1 MGLPAIELTELA
13 VPGHLGQAVGFTSS
27 DHYRSQWSHSSLRH
41 KNEKTMQRNEQT
53 RAPQGQLWFINLPL
67 QKSAL
72 SHYNKQKLAVP
83 DSGGQL
89 IQWIKSIY
97 SHEGSN
103 KRGLR
108 QRLLHVELED
118 MAKERRKTSCSTSQA
133 FFQHQARQKTPWRRW
148 KQTMPTTGS
157 LMELRLA
164 QKPPSAP
171 ASGYLPQALEDG
183 P

>member
-1 MGLPAIELTELA
+1 MGIPAIELTEPA
-13 VPGHLGQAVGFTSS
+13 IPDHLGQVVGSTSS
-27 DHYRSQWSHSSLRH
+27 DCYRSQWSHPSLRH
-41 KNEKTMQRNEQT
+41 ENEKTVQQT
-53 RAPQGQLWFINLPL
+53 NNQKRPRANFISLIISL
-67 QKSAL
+67 KQSAE
-72 SHYNKQKLAVP
+72 SHYNKQKPAVLN
-83 DSGGQL
+83 SGKQR

-97 SHEGSN
+97 SHKGSN
-103 KRGLR
+103 KRELR
-108 QRLLHVELED
+108 QWPLLGKLED

-133 FFQHQARQKTPWRRW
+133 FFQHQPRQEPSTEVEADD
-148 KQTMPTTGS
+148 TVEEG